1 MVFTLGGMKRG
12 ENLLTCPR
20 SLLSG
25 KPAMNQSPET
35 VAIVGVGLLGG
46 SIGLALQK
54 RGLARRVI
62 GIGRKT
68 SRLQQ
73 ARRRGAVTET
83 TTSLAR
89 GVAEADLVVVC
100 TPVDNVADHVCAAV
114 EAAGART
121 LVTDVGSTKVQ
132 IVAELTER
140 LPAAAR
146 FVGSHP
152 VAGGEKA
159 GVKFAQPDL
168 FEGRLTI
175 LTPGSQSGRQDVSQI
190 SRFWQS
196 LGSRVTRMTPREHDQ
211 QIAMISHLPHVLA
224 TLLAAGTTSDQLP
237 LAGRGWLDTTRVA
250 AGDVQLWRQIFQQNK
265 VHVLKSVD
273 KFGQLLTSFR
283 EALDKDDMGKIT
295 RLLET
300 GKQNRDAVGN

>member
-1 MVFTLGGMKRG
+1 MRVFLAAW
-12 ENLLTCPR
+12 
-20 SLLSG
+20 SS
-25 KPAMNQSPET
+25 PASDQYC
-35 VAIVGVGLLGG
+35 
-46 SIGLALQK
+46 
-54 RGLARRVI
+54 
-62 GIGRKT
+62 T
-68 SRLQQ
+68 SRP
-73 ARRRGAVTET
+73 R
-83 TTSLAR
+83 
-89 GVAEADLVVVC
+89 
-100 TPVDNVADHVCAAV
+100 
-114 EAAGART
+114 
-121 LVTDVGSTKVQ
+121 
-132 IVAELTER
+132 R

-159 GVKFAQPDL
+159 GVKFSQPDL

-175 LTPGSQSGRQDVSQI
+175 LTPGSQSRRQDVSQI

-196 LGSRVTRMTPREHDQ
+196 LGSRVTRMPPREHDR

-283 EALDKDDMGKIT
+283 EALAKDDMGKVT

>member
-1 MVFTLGGMKRG
+1 MKKG
-12 ENLLTCPR
+12 ENLLPCPR
-20 SLLSG
+20 SFFPV
-25 KPAMNQSPET
+25 KPVMNKSTET
-35 VAIVGVGLLGG
+35 VAIVGVGLMGG
-46 SIGLALQK
+46 SIGLAL
-54 RGLARRVI
+54 RERRLARRVI
-62 GIGRKT
+62 GIGRQA

-73 ARRRGAVTET
+73 ARRLGAVTET

-100 TPVDNVADHVCAAV
+100 TPVDNVVDHVCAVAE
-114 EAAGART
+114 EAGPGT
-121 LVTDVGSTKVQ
+121 LITDVGSTKVQ
-132 IVAELTER
+132 IISELKER
-140 LPAAAR
+140 LPAAVR

-152 VAGGEKA
+152 LAGGEKA

-168 FEGRLTI
+168 FQDRLTI
-175 LTPGSQSGRQDVSQI
+175 LTPGPQSHRQDVRQI

-196 LGSRVTRMTPREHDQ
+196 LGARVIRMAPREHDQ

-224 TLLAAGTTSDQLP
+224 ALLAAGTADDQLP
-237 LAGRGWLDTTRVA
+237 LAGPGWLDTTRVA
-250 AGDVQLWRQIFQQNK
+250 AGNVQLWRQIFQQNK

-283 EALDKDDMGKIT
+283 EALDKDDMEKVT

>member
-1 MVFTLGGMKRG
+1 
-12 ENLLTCPR
+12 
-20 SLLSG
+20 
-25 KPAMNQSPET
+25 MNQPPET

-46 SIGLALQK
+46 SIGLSLKK

-62 GIGRKT
+62 GIGRNAD
-68 SRLQQ
+68 RLQQ
-73 ARRRGAVTET
+73 ARQCGAVTET
-83 TTSLAR
+83 TTSLAC

-100 TPVDNVADHVCAAV
+100 TPVDHVADHVCEVA
-114 EAAGART
+114 EIAGQGT
-121 LVTDVGSTKVQ
+121 LITDVGSTK
-132 IVAELTER
+132 AEIIAILEDQ
-140 LPAAAR
+140 LPPEAR

-152 VAGGEKA
+152 LAGGEKA
-159 GVKFAQPDL
+159 GVKYAQPDL

-175 LTPGSQSGRQDVSQI
+175 LTPDRHSDQEDVSQI

-196 LGSRVTRMTPREHDQ
+196 LGARVIQMTPSEHDE

-224 TLLAAGTTSDQLP
+224 SLLAAGTTGDQLSLVGP
-237 LAGRGWLDTTRVA
+237 GWLDTTRVA

-273 KFGQLLTSFR
+273 KFAQLLTSFR
-283 EALDKDDMGKIT
+283 EALDKDDMEKIT

-300 GKQNRDAVGN
+300 GKQHRDSVGN